1 MPTNPRVLSLNVGRA
16 RPTGHRSAPTTG
28 IDKRPVDTVTV
39 RDPGPKAGGLGSGV
53 VGDTI
58 GDQRHHGGAT
68 QAVYAYAQEDQ
79 QWWSEQLG
87 RPIAPGGFG
96 ENVTTIGVEATHAL
110 VGETWRI
117 GPVVLRVEAPRIPCG
132 TFRQHMGEKGWV
144 KRFAAAGR
152 TGVYLSV
159 VTPGTIS
166 TGDVIDI
173 ERPDHDI
180 DLLTVFRAVMGD
192 QEGAHRVLASR
203 TLSPTEHEYL
213 AEVARAHRP

>member
-1 MPTNPRVLSLNVGRA
+1 MATDPRVLSLNVGCG
-16 RPTGHRSAPTTG
+16 RPTGHRNAPTTG
-28 IDKRPVDTVTV
+28 IDKRPVDAVTV

-53 VGDTI
+53 VGDPI

-79 QWWSEQLG
+79 QWWAEQLG

-96 ENVTTIGVEATHAL
+96 ENVTTVGVEATRAL

-117 GPVVLRVEAPRIPCG
+117 GPVVLRVEVPRIPCA
-132 TFRQHMGEKGWV
+132 TFAQHMGEKGWV

-159 VTPGTIS
+159 LTPGTMT
-166 TGDVIDI
+166 TGTAI
-173 ERPDHDI
+173 EIVRPSHDI
-180 DLLTVFRAVMGD
+180 DLLSVFRAVTGD
-192 QEGAHRVLASR
+192 AKTARRVLESGVLHR
-203 TLSPTEHEYL
+203 IEHDYL
-213 AEVARAHRP
+213 ASTLIRRLR